1 MLNGE
6 LIRVVDMSVIRT
18 DRWLADL
25 YDNPVTICEKIKG
38 LFDGA
43 DASEIYDYLTF
54 HGMYI
59 PQKNGSII
67 VRKLKENK
75 VWDIV
80 QNEKKNLQKRWKGP
94 SIPVFIFPS
103 DTTNEILNREFH
115 GKSGLA
121 FKDKL
126 FLFVSEENKEA
137 EIRSLFTHEYNHACR
152 LSKYHKDEE
161 EYVLLDTIIL
171 EGLAEN
177 AVRERFGTEFMSNWT
192 SYYSNEELEK
202 MWRRLVYPNRKVLK
216 VRSKHQDIL
225 YGLRSYPK
233 MAGYCVGYY
242 LVNQYMES
250 TGLSSKDLLSIHSEM
265 FASFAYK
272 K

>member
-1 MLNGE
+1 
-6 LIRVVDMSVIRT
+6 MSVMRT
-18 DRWLADL
+18 DRWLSDL
-25 YDNPVTICEKIKG
+25 YDDPVKICEKIKIH
-38 LFDGA
+38 FDGA
-43 DASEIYDYLTF
+43 SASEIYDYLTF
-54 HGMYI
+54 HGMYT
-59 PQKNGSII
+59 PQKTGSFA
-67 VRKLKENK
+67 VKKLKENK

-80 QNEKKNLQKRWKGP
+80 QDEKMKLQKIWEGP
-94 SIPVFIFPS
+94 RIPVFIFPS
-103 DTTNEILNREFH
+103 DTTNEILNQEFR

-126 FLFVSEENKEA
+126 FLFVSEENNEA

-171 EGLAEN
+171 EGMAEN
-177 AVRERFGTEFMSNWT
+177 AVRERFGAEFMSNWT
-192 SYYSNEELEK
+192 SYYSNEELK
-202 MWRRLVYPNRKVLK
+202 KIWRRFVYPNRSTLK
-216 VRSKHQDIL
+216 VSAKHQDIM

-250 TGLSSKDLLSIHSEM
+250 KGLSSKDLLSIHSEK
-265 FASFAYK
+265 FVSFAY
-272 K
+272 